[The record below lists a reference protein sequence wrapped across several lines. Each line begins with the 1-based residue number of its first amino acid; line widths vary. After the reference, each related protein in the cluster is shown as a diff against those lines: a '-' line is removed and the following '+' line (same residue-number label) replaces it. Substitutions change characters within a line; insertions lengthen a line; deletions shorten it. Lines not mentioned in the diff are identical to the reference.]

1 MTSRGVIFLYFCA
14 AWAHS
19 THEIYCFLSLSFAF
33 AHTTVCY
40 TNSQN
45 YSDRSPVSV
54 HWRLCPFDYDMIL
67 CSQWISSDS
76 GMSGTRR
83 HIRLCHYTPTWPPP
97 FQWTSPCVPCLPFKH
112 RLRHK
117 AKLEFPSYYSRCPL
131 FHIYTCITRLAPS
144 VVDNMYRQALLRWM
158 IQFFSDTDI
167 LNRRVDNIGTVRLAT
182 LQSQDWTTLQQSDL
196 ATPHTVR
203 GALGKPTRHTWR
215 RGAL

>member
-1 MTSRGVIFLYFCA
+1 MRGT
-14 AWAHS
+14 HPSS
-19 THEIYCFLSLSFAF
+19 TKGTKRTKYCFLSLSFAF

-40 TNSQN
+40 TNSPN

-54 HWRLCPFDYDMIL
+54 HWRLCPFDCDMIL
-67 CSQWISSDS
+67 CSQWISSGS
-76 GMSGTRR
+76 GMSGT
-83 HIRLCHYTPTWPPP
+83 YTHSFVSLHTWTSP
-97 FQWTSPCVPCLPFKH
+97 FRWMSPCVPCLPFKH

-117 AKLEFPSYYSRCPL
+117 AQLELPSYYSRCPL

-167 LNRRVDNIGTVRLAT
+167 LNRRVDNIDPGRLET